1 MKKRIAHTIAA
12 LLCATVVISAFSDD
26 GHSANKN
33 QDKLA
38 EMFKRGDIKVS
49 PVLKSDLSGL
59 KESHYLSMVVVELAP
74 DNTEPAHTHPG
85 EEILF
90 GLSGNGAVYLD
101 GVKHDIAPGTVIHVK
116 EGQKKALGNTGSETF
131 KVLAYLVLKKDK
143 PVLTVSE

>member
-1 MKKRIAHTIAA
+1 MKKNTQITA
-12 LLCATVVISAFSDD
+12 LFLCFSAITSAFSDD

-38 EMFKRGDIKVS
+38 EMFKHGDIKVS

-90 GLSGNGAVYLD
+90 GVSGNGVVYLD
-101 GVKHDIAPGTVIHVK
+101 GVKHDIAPGTVVHVK
-116 EGQKKALGNTGSETF
+116 EGQQKALGNTGSEVF
-131 KVLAYLVLKKDK
+131 KVLAYLVLEKDK